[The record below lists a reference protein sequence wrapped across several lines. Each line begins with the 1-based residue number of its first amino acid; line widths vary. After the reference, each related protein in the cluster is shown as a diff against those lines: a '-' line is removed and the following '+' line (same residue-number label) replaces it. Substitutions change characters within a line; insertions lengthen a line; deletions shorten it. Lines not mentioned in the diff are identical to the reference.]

1 METTTKEQKYRLKD
15 TWSLLKATY
24 KEWSD
29 DDAFGNAASVA
40 YYAVFSLPGL
50 LLIIVSIIGL
60 FMDRTDTVA
69 EITSGLTSMIGAQSA
84 ESIAEIL
91 VNANIA
97 DQSVFMSIVGVGTM
111 LFGATGL
118 FVQLQKSL
126 NSIWEVKKNENA
138 GFITLLKDRATSL
151 GIIIVIG
158 FLLLLSLVLSTVIA
172 SLGNWLTRNFSES
185 LYLLAYIAN
194 IILSIVIIALL
205 FAAIFKILPD
215 VKIKWRMVWIGA
227 ILTSILFTIGKAL
240 IALYLSESNPGA
252 TFGAAGAIILFLL
265 WISYSCLI
273 LFFGAEFTQVFGRRY
288 GYQFEPSSH
297 AVRTSDF
304 EQKKDKLSKREKGD
318 KEVL

>member
-1 METTTKEQKYRLKD
+1 MGSQ
-15 TWSLLKATY
+15 
-24 KEWSD
+24 
-29 DDAFGNAASVA
+29 
-40 YYAVFSLPGL
+40 
-50 LLIIVSIIGL
+50 
-60 FMDRTDTVA
+60 
-69 EITSGLTSMIGAQSA
+69 
-84 ESIAEIL
+84 
-91 VNANIA
+91 
-97 DQSVFMSIVGVGTM
+97 
-111 LFGATGL
+111 
-118 FVQLQKSL
+118 
-126 NSIWEVKKNENA
+126 KNENA

>member
-1 METTTKEQKYRLKD
+1 MSQDYKEQKYRLKD

-50 LLIIVSIIGL
+50 LLIIVSIIGV

-69 EITSGLTSMIGAQSA
+69 EITSGLTSMIGAESA
-84 ESIAEIL
+84 ETIAEIL

-97 DQSVFMSIVGVGTM
+97 DQSVFMTIVGIGTM

-185 LYLLAYIAN
+185 LFLLAYIAN
-194 IILSIVIIALL
+194 IVLSIIIVALL

-304 EQKKDKLSKREKGD
+304 VHKKEKLTVNQNPDQK
-318 KEVL
+318 V

>member
-126 NSIWEVKKNENA
+126 NSIWEVKKRKCRFHNLIERQ
-138 GFITLLKDRATSL
+138 G
-151 GIIIVIG
+151 
-158 FLLLLSLVLSTVIA
+158 
-172 SLGNWLTRNFSES
+172 NFSWNNHCNRFPLASFIGAEYS
-185 LYLLAYIAN
+185 NCLTGKLAYAK
-194 IILSIVIIALL
+194 
-205 FAAIFKILPD
+205 F
-215 VKIKWRMVWIGA
+215 
-227 ILTSILFTIGKAL
+227 
-240 IALYLSESNPGA
+240 
-252 TFGAAGAIILFLL
+252 
-265 WISYSCLI
+265 
-273 LFFGAEFTQVFGRRY
+273 Q
-288 GYQFEPSSH
+288 
-297 AVRTSDF
+297 
-304 EQKKDKLSKREKGD
+304 
-318 KEVL
+318 

>member
-1 METTTKEQKYRLKD
+1 
-15 TWSLLKATY
+15 
-24 KEWSD
+24 
-29 DDAFGNAASVA
+29 
-40 YYAVFSLPGL
+40 
-50 LLIIVSIIGL
+50 
-60 FMDRTDTVA
+60 
-69 EITSGLTSMIGAQSA
+69 
-84 ESIAEIL
+84 
-91 VNANIA
+91 
-97 DQSVFMSIVGVGTM
+97 MSIVGVGTM

-172 SLGNWLTRNFSES
+172 SLGNWLTRNFSEN